1 MSRLETGKGGGS
13 GGQQDQGGSQGIGAT
28 ASQMGQQIRDMG
40 TQVRDQATQRY
51 EQLRDQATDY
61 YNTGRQRAH
70 EWEKGLED
78 YVHEK
83 PLQAVLI
90 AAGVGV
96 LLGVLWKRS

>member
-1 MSRLETGKGGGS
+1 
-13 GGQQDQGGSQGIGAT
+13 
-28 ASQMGQQIRDMG
+28 MGQQLRDLG

-51 EQLRDQATDY
+51 ENLRDQAQEY
-61 YNTGRQRAH
+61 YNTGRQRAQ
-70 EWEKGLED
+70 EWEKSLED

-90 AAGVGV
+90 AAGVGM